1 MSTEKK
7 QHNFSAHPLLFLVK
21 LKPNR
26 TKEKNSIM
34 FVYWYVPLM
43 SIILTFEFFMVGRQL
58 VFFLQFFL
66 HIDNLIFKLF
76 LLDKK
81 AKQTQSKN
89 VINMTRTINFRKKQ
103 LIQMLKKI
111 LGQGYLKHQ
120 FLIWAYAK
128 LYACFQS
135 KICMFVLAFNFPCV
149 LLKIIAY
156 LRNYAPYTYVYV
168 ALF

>member
-7 QHNFSAHPLLFLVK
+7 KHNFSAHPLLFLVK

-26 TKEKNSIM
+26 TKEKNSNSIM

-76 LLDKK
+76 FLDKK
-81 AKQTQSKN
+81 AKQTQSKY

-128 LYACFQS
+128 LYACFQII
-135 KICMFVLAFNFPCV
+135 IC
-149 LLKIIAY
+149 
-156 LRNYAPYTYVYV
+156 TGYVC
-168 ALF
+168 ACF

>member
-43 SIILTFEFFMVGRQL
+43 SIILTFEFLMVGRQL

-76 LLDKK
+76 FLDKK
-81 AKQTQSKN
+81 AKQTQSKY

-128 LYACFQS
+128 LYACFQII
-135 KICMFVLAFNFPCV
+135 IC
-149 LLKIIAY
+149 
-156 LRNYAPYTYVYV
+156 TGYVC
-168 ALF
+168 ACF

>member
-76 LLDKK
+76 FLDKK
-81 AKQTQSKN
+81 AKQTQFKY

-103 LIQMLKKI
+103 WIQMLKKN

-128 LYACFQS
+128 LYACFQII
-135 KICMFVLAFNFPCV
+135 IC
-149 LLKIIAY
+149 
-156 LRNYAPYTYVYV
+156 TGYVC
-168 ALF
+168 ACF

>member
-1 MSTEKK
+1 
-7 QHNFSAHPLLFLVK
+7 
-21 LKPNR
+21 
-26 TKEKNSIM
+26 M

-58 VFFLQFFL
+58 VFFLQYFL

-76 LLDKK
+76 FLDKK
-81 AKQTQSKN
+81 AKQTQSKY

-128 LYACFQS
+128 LYACFQII
-135 KICMFVLAFNFPCV
+135 ICMFVLAFNFPCV

-156 LRNYAPYTYVYV
+156 LRNYAPYTICICCFVLREFWLIFNFEFWLYIQYT
-168 ALF
+168 